1 MCLCAFVCVCVCV
14 CGVWIIT
21 IEHQTFAVCR
31 AEHLTVWG
39 STLGKLGRQRLELEG
54 GERFCEGLG
63 IVQTLVNRLNPLS
76 YERSMVAF
84 YCHSTAFYCNSL
96 LSFYTI
102 LLQSIQHLIAQAPH
116 KFIRVHLAGSSQV
129 ISELES
135 PIWESSLSGSL
146 HVAWRS
152 KLLVPLSWYIIV
164 Y

>member
-1 MCLCAFVCVCVCV
+1 VRLCVCVCVCVCV

-31 AEHLTVWG
+31 AEHWTVRG
-39 STLGKLGRQRLELEG
+39 STLGKLGRQRRELEG

-84 YCHSTAFYCNSL
+84 YCNSFL

-102 LLQSIQHLIAQAPH
+102 LLQSIQHLIAQVPH

-129 ISELES
+129 IGELES

-146 HVAWRS
+146 HVA
-152 KLLVPLSWYIIV
+152 
-164 Y
+164 